1 MSLLCEVRSKFYT
14 CIKVL
19 FHKESSHTNSMDQQ
33 NVLSDKAFVI
43 SSSSSTHEDEKYIII
58 KKSN

>member
-1 MSLLCEVRSKFYT
+1 
-14 CIKVL
+14 
-19 FHKESSHTNSMDQQ
+19 MDQQ